1 MQTKFDGIS
10 LTRPTA
16 LGRIGTAPT
25 PSSSTLLDDNFLM
38 HLAPVSI
45 GAFFFGN
52 FHPNNEDK
60 VQAQRALYKTS
71 FLFRHFLQAG
81 GLKVVIDDGCI
92 TLSGKTSSSAVSL
105 MAYVLGMQI
114 MGPDIRVVDETT
126 RVDETGRS
134 SRSPEQQADNEMRA
148 RLQLMLATDAM
159 LGSEEIEVSIGNGQ
173 AKVNGQ
179 VSSAE
184 HKAWAETLLH
194 AICPH
199 CKISIQVSARAAERN
214 KEAKARPPIDDDS
227 LQALALTRLKLLPN
241 LSRLETK
248 VLSMRQS
255 VMLSGSVGTAA
266 DRELAEQVVRH
277 TFGLRDF
284 KGGLTVKS

>member
-1 MQTKFDGIS
+1 MQTKLDEIS
-10 LTRPTA
+10 LTRPTVPSA
-16 LGRIGTAPT
+16 SAVTADG
-25 PSSSTLLDDNFLM
+25 LLEDNFLR

-45 GAFFFGN
+45 GAFFFGS

-81 GLKVVIDDGCI
+81 GLKVVIDDGCL

-114 MGPDIRVVDETT
+114 MGPNIRVVDETT
-126 RVDETGRS
+126 RVDEHGRPGKS
-134 SRSPEQQADNEMRA
+134 SDQQVENELRA

-159 LGSEEIEVSIGNGQ
+159 LGSEEIEVSVGNGQ
-173 AKVNGQ
+173 GKVSGQ

-184 HKAWAETLLH
+184 HKIWAETLLH

-214 KEAKARPPIDDDS
+214 KAAKARPPIDDDS
-227 LQALALTRLKLLPN
+227 LQALAVTRLKLLPN
-241 LSRLETK
+241 LTRLDAK
-248 VLSMRQS
+248 VSSLRQS
-255 VMLSGSVGTAA
+255 VLLSGSVGVAA
-266 DRELAEQVVRH
+266 DRDLAEQVVRH
-277 TFGLRDF
+277 TFGLKDF
-284 KGGLTVKS
+284 KGGLSVKS